1 MKRIK
6 SKFWTSRT
14 RSELSM
20 KSEVGSKERVKV
32 FIAQV
37 IKLTKVMRHNLLN
50 LTENAKQFFTE
61 LGKFLYK
68 NLLSSFFKM
77 ESVKKAC
84 AAILYRQRGKQA
96 KRFTHVGMAG
106 LVALGMMIAPL
117 IAQEFPGRALDP
129 WDIPSPS
136 SVLSAATED
145 PYTQTLVSEKVRDRA
160 IEYVVKEGDTVGSIS
175 EKFGV
180 SIDTVL
186 WQNGLT
192 SKDKIKPGETLEVL
206 PVSGISHKVK
216 KGDTIYSIAKRYDVD
231 AQPIVNFPFNTF
243 TNDETFELAIGQI
256 IIVPDGIMP
265 NVKAV
270 APRIKRI
277 TPDAGTVVASGQFV
291 WPAGGKISQYFA
303 WYHKAIDIA
312 NKTAPNIVAAD
323 AGTILVAGWPDGY
336 GYGNRVVIDHGNGYR
351 TLYGHLSTSY
361 VVAGQTVSRGVAI
374 GKMGSSG
381 RSTGVHLHFEVI
393 RNGVYLNPLSV
404 LQ

>member
-1 MKRIK
+1 MKR
-6 SKFWTSRT
+6 SKFKIRAFRT
-14 RSELSM
+14 RSELDMNSGVSG
-20 KSEVGSKERVKV
+20 KDRIKI

-37 IKLTKVMRHNLLN
+37 LKLTKVVGYNLSN
-50 LTENAKQFFTE
+50 LIENAQQFFVE
-61 LGKFLYK
+61 LGKYLYK
-68 NLLSSFFKM
+68 NLLSSFFKIEAM
-77 ESVKKAC
+77 KKAF

-96 KRFTHVGMAG
+96 KRFTHVGMVG
-106 LVALGMMIAPL
+106 LAALGMMIAPL

-160 IEYVVKEGDTVGSIS
+160 IEYVIKEGDTVGSIS

-180 SIDTVL
+180 SIDTIL
-186 WQNGLT
+186 WQNGLGA
-192 SKDKIKPGETLEVL
+192 KDKIKPGETLEVL
-206 PVSGISHKVK
+206 PVTGISHKVK
-216 KGDTIYSIAKRYDVD
+216 KGDTIYSIAKKYDVD

-243 TNDETFELAIGQI
+243 TNDETFELAIGTI

-265 NVKAV
+265 NVKPV
-270 APRIKRI
+270 APRVKRI

-291 WPAGGKISQYFA
+291 WPAGGKISQYFV

-323 AGTILVAGWPDGY
+323 AGRVLVAGWPDGY

-351 TLYGHLSTSY
+351 TLYGHLSTIY
-361 VVAGQTVSRGVAI
+361 VAVGQTVERGAAI

>member
-1 MKRIK
+1 MKRST
-6 SKFWTSRT
+6 SKFQISR
-14 RSELSM
+14 LH
-20 KSEVGSKERVKV
+20 
-32 FIAQV
+32 
-37 IKLTKVMRHNLLN
+37 IKLAVKFGTKNKIRPELFAMQVSNFARAVRRGLLVLSN
-50 LTENAKQFFTE
+50 DLRQFFIG
-61 LGKFLYK
+61 LGKYLYK
-68 NLLSSFFKM
+68 NLLSSFFKI
-77 ESVKKAC
+77 ESVKKTF
-84 AAILYRQRGKQA
+84 AAVLYRQRGKQA

-106 LVALGMMIAPL
+106 LAAFGMMIAPL

-136 SVLSAATED
+136 SVLSAATKD
-145 PYTQTLVSEKVRDRA
+145 PYTQTLVSDKVRDRA

-180 SIDTVL
+180 SIDTIL

-216 KGDTIYSIAKRYDVD
+216 KGDTIYSIAKKYDVD

-265 NVKAV
+265 NVKPV

-291 WPAGGKISQYFA
+291 WPTGGNISQYFV

-323 AGTILVAGWPDGY
+323 AGKVIVAGWPDGY

-351 TLYGHLSTSY
+351 TLYGHLSAIY
-361 VVAGQTVSRGVAI
+361 VVAGQTVTRGSAI
-374 GKMGSSG
+374 GKMGSTG
-381 RSTGVHLHFEVI
+381 RSTGTHLHFEVI